1 MQAYQP
7 DKYTIQIGLPS
18 TPEGLLGLN
27 FNILS
32 TTIEDWVSMSESKS
46 VKQFNFMQ
54 GVVSNEPFVDYIPNK
69 ARLFSLTILQKSP
82 QVASLMSMIRLQEI
96 GFLGWP
102 FLIIDNGKDSN
113 NDQVRQKKAFLSF
126 IQDEP
131 EESYS
136 LEGGTLIF
144 NIQAVYG
151 QVLYI

>member
-1 MQAYQP
+1 MQTYQP

-18 TPEGLLGLN
+18 APEELLGQQ
-27 FNILS
+27 FNVLT
-32 TTIEDWVSMSESKS
+32 TTIEDWITVSESKS

-69 ARLFSLTILQKSP
+69 ARVFSLTILQKSP
-82 QVASLMSMIRLQEI
+82 QVESLMAMIKLQEI
-96 GFLGWP
+96 GFIGWP
-102 FLIIDNGKDSN
+102 FVILDNGKDTNST
-113 NDQVRQKKAFLSF
+113 QRRQKKAFLSF
-126 IQDEP
+126 IHDEP
-131 EESYS
+131 EESYA